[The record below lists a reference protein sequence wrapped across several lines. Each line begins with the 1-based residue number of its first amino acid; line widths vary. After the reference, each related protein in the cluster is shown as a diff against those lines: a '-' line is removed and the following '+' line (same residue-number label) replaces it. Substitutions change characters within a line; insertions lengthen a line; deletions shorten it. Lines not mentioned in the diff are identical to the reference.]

1 VAQGRLTAAAGCA
14 TVLAAGAGA
23 ELASPGSALPLAGAD
38 YAVGAGFALASMW
51 LRSDRA
57 SWRLSLATAASWFA
71 GTAAAALPGLPP
83 YVDDVAVLAY
93 RGFLMHLL
101 VRALGRPSPGR
112 GATFLVAAGYLA
124 VLLPVPAVGLVTAAL
139 VVALAAVTGRA
150 ARRAPADRRPV
161 LIATAVG
168 IAALAACWSLAA
180 AGAAGP
186 GLQLGNDLALL
197 SAAMVTVVCSAQR
210 GWLPGAISA
219 LIVELGRSDR
229 SAAPVSAQ
237 LAKALADPAL
247 EVRYAIPGLGWFDEA
262 GQPVE
267 APPADRSA
275 DGARVT
281 RVAAP
286 AGGEVALIHG
296 TAASAESALARA
308 SATAAALALDNAR
321 LGAEVRQRAAAVR
334 ESRRRLLTVGDTERR
349 VLEARLRAGPAG
361 RLQRVD
367 ESLAGLAGQGADEI
381 RGQLAIALD
390 DLARLAQGL
399 FPSALTARPI
409 EEVLRDLASGMVTP
423 VNLAT
428 SGPLEMLSAEQRAL
442 VYFFCAECLANLARH
457 ARATRASME
466 LHTDGRRLTMS
477 VLDDGQGGA
486 TLSGSRGLRGL
497 ADRIEVAGGW
507 LTADSPPGGPTC
519 VRADVPL
526 T

>member
-1 VAQGRLTAAAGCA
+1 
-14 TVLAAGAGA
+14 
-23 ELASPGSALPLAGAD
+23 
-38 YAVGAGFALASMW
+38 
-51 LRSDRA
+51 
-57 SWRLSLATAASWFA
+57 
-71 GTAAAALPGLPP
+71 
-83 YVDDVAVLAY
+83 
-93 RGFLMHLL
+93 
-101 VRALGRPSPGR
+101 
-112 GATFLVAAGYLA
+112 
-124 VLLPVPAVGLVTAAL
+124 
-139 VVALAAVTGRA
+139 
-150 ARRAPADRRPV
+150 
-161 LIATAVG
+161 
-168 IAALAACWSLAA
+168 
-180 AGAAGP
+180 
-186 GLQLGNDLALL
+186 
-197 SAAMVTVVCSAQR
+197 
-210 GWLPGAISA
+210 
-219 LIVELGRSDR
+219 
-229 SAAPVSAQ
+229 

-367 ESLAGLAGQGADEI
+367 ESLAGLAGQGAAEI

-497 ADRIEVAGGW
+497 ADRIEVAGGL